1 MAGFCVAFPYEWL
14 GRYCGVLSGVLCME
28 NKYLALTRKTGDVV
42 ERRLNQV
49 AMSRFLGRVRATL
62 VALEMKI
69 IY

>member
-1 MAGFCVAFPYEWL
+1 MASFCAASRMN
-14 GRYCGVLSGVLCME
+14 GSGGMCGALSGVLCME

-49 AMSRFLGRVRATL
+49 AMSRFLGRARATQ